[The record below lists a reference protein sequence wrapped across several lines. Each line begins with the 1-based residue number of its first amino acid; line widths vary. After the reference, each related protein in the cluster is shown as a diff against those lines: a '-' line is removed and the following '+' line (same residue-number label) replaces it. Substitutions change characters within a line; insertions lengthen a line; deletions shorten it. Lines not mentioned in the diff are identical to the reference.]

1 MEFYKASRISGVECN
16 DSQFYRIY
24 LVSFVCCSLIVDL
37 DMETWNK
44 WVSAI
49 LWRSSR
55 FARFVFTFNTSLFN
69 FTNEILQRDFAIV
82 FKGWPKEKSKLYSE
96 DKEVIKI
103 LKDMKWQ
110 HSLKYHGNDNCTTCS
125 WIESVKLKWE

>member
-1 MEFYKASRISGVECN
+1 
-16 DSQFYRIY
+16 
-24 LVSFVCCSLIVDL
+24 
-37 DMETWNK
+37 METWNK

-96 DKEVIKI
+96 DKEVMKM
-103 LKDMKWQ
+103 LKGMKWQ

-125 WIESVKLKWE
+125 WNESVKLNGNNALRVKNFTDKITWKIGVSTILKSEISYFLR

>member
-1 MEFYKASRISGVECN
+1 
-16 DSQFYRIY
+16 
-24 LVSFVCCSLIVDL
+24 
-37 DMETWNK
+37 METWNK

-96 DKEVIKI
+96 DKEVMKI
-103 LKDMKWQ
+103 LKDNTVSNTMAMIIAQ
-110 HSLKYHGNDNCTTCS
+110 HAAEMSL
-125 WIESVKLKWE
+125 